1 MKKIL
6 LTMFALVV
14 ALAASAATAV
24 ETTIFHGKLGIDI
37 TGGKP
42 DMKDATDATI
52 TVSKMDD
59 DTYTFVLNKFSFG
72 EMLIGD
78 ATVSGLTYEKKDGA
92 VILSATDKEAPIT
105 NGGEIAEVIGGKV
118 NMTLTATIKDGQMTA
133 DLSKIEVYL
142 SGPDA
147 DPLIVCARFES
158 TSSETG
164 INTVVTSGKL
174 SRVYDISS
182 RELPAL
188 KKGLNV
194 VKTED
199 GKTVKVIK

>member
-37 TGGKP
+37 TGEKP

-78 ATVSGLTYEKKDGA
+78 ATVSGLTYEK
-92 VILSATDKEAPIT
+92 
-105 NGGEIAEVIGGKV
+105 
-118 NMTLTATIKDGQMTA
+118 
-133 DLSKIEVYL
+133 
-142 SGPDA
+142 
-147 DPLIVCARFES
+147 
-158 TSSETG
+158 
-164 INTVVTSGKL
+164 
-174 SRVYDISS
+174 
-182 RELPAL
+182 
-188 KKGLNV
+188 
-194 VKTED
+194 
-199 GKTVKVIK
+199 